1 MANTKSKPTE
11 ERKKLKRAARKKA
24 APKSKRA
31 STVARGSMKKKVKQ
45 IVKGQS
51 RKR

>member
-1 MANTKSKPTE
+1 MNTKSLEVT
-11 ERKKLKRAARKKA
+11 ERKKQKRIARKKA
-24 APKSKRA
+24 APKPKRA

-45 IVKGQS
+45 IVKGQT

>member
-1 MANTKSKPTE
+1 MNTKKIESTE
-11 ERKKLKRAARKKA
+11 ERKKLKRTARKKA
-24 APKSKRA
+24 APKAKRP

-45 IVKGQS
+45 IVKGQT